1 VGQLTRTVASSLCGS
16 SVSCPVASACVGGG
30 FAIDSPQ
37 AGDHV
42 GPIRHGRRG
51 RCPPR
56 LHLLRRCR
64 IVRSLSVASERPKHP
79 DCGSN
84 PVQSRIPRQYF
95 GFNVH
100 VYTHV
105 PRASFGVTGAMNPEI
120 DPYARVRVLPAWA
133 RVEHFRLEALHPNR
147 GSRVGNGCSA
157 FRPTA
162 VLPDRQLE
170 MRL

>member
-1 VGQLTRTVASSLCGS
+1 VGQVTRTVASSLCGS
-16 SVSCPVASACVGGG
+16 SVPCPVASACVGGG

-42 GPIRHGRRG
+42 GPIRHRRRG

-64 IVRSLSVASERPKHP
+64 MVRLLSVASERPKHP

-95 GFNVH
+95 GFNVR

-105 PRASFGVTGAMNPEI
+105 PRASLWGYRGDEPRN
-120 DPYARVRVLPAWA
+120 RSVRSSTCSSCVGQRGTLPTW
-133 RVEHFRLEALHPNR
+133 
-147 GSRVGNGCSA
+147 SA
-157 FRPTA
+157 TPQSWLAGGQRMFC
-162 VLPDRQLE
+162 VSSDRSTT
-170 MRL
+170 